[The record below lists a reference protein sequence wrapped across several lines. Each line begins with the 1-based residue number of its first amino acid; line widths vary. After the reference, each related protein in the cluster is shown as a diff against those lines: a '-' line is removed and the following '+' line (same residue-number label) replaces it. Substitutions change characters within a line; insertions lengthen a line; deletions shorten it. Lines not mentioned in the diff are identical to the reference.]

1 LQIWLAIGCNKSK
14 IGRVKRPSTS
24 IVRLKDIARK
34 LNTSISTVS
43 RALGKDTCDMVA
55 PELRKKILE
64 LAEQSNY
71 VPDPAAQLMRK
82 SKIHLITVLLTRETN
97 VFMSEYYGV
106 VLSGIISAA
115 REGGTETRV
124 ALIDPAGD
132 DILEQM
138 QRVAIGAGGL
148 LYLALPLTER
158 QLVKLEEFTRPLVVM
173 GGCLP
178 PQVDI
183 ETSRINTVAVDNFAA
198 TRELTTR
205 LLKLGHRQI
214 GLIGGPTTTRD
225 AWERERGFLEAMKE
239 GGGHVDSQAI
249 IHTEFTVEAG
259 MQGWQQI
266 KKCTPRSTALVC
278 GNDEIAFG
286 VLQALAKEKVNC
298 PAEIS
303 VVGFDDSRWAT
314 RVVPPLTT
322 VRQPMEQLGRTACEL
337 LVNRLQNAGETKV
350 EHRLFPVEII
360 ERQSVAAPARP

>member
-1 LQIWLAIGCNKSK
+1 
-14 IGRVKRPSTS
+14 
-24 IVRLKDIARK
+24 
-34 LNTSISTVS
+34 
-43 RALGKDTCDMVA
+43 MVT

-82 SKIHLITVLLTRETN
+82 TQVHLITVLLPRETN

-106 VLSGIISAA
+106 VLSGVISAA
-115 REGGTETRV
+115 RAGGTETRV
-124 ALIDPAGD
+124 ALIDPDGD

-148 LYLALPLTER
+148 VYMAVPLTPR
-158 QLVKLEEFTRPLVVM
+158 QLVKLEDFARPVVVM

-178 PQVDI
+178 PHVDI
-183 ETSRINTVAVDNFAA
+183 STSRVNTVAIDNFAA
-198 TRELTTR
+198 THELTTR

-225 AWERERGFLEAMKE
+225 AWERERGFIEAMKE
-239 GGGHVDSQAI
+239 GRGIVEPQAI

-266 KKCTPRSTALVC
+266 GKCTPRPTAVVC

-286 VLQALAKEKVNC
+286 VLQALVQEKIDC

-322 VRQPMEQLGRTACEL
+322 VRQPMEQLGRTAGEL
-337 LVNRLQNAGETKV
+337 LVNRLQNAGKTKA
-350 EHRLFPVEII
+350 EHHLFPVEII
-360 ERQSVAAPARP
+360 ERQSVAAPARS